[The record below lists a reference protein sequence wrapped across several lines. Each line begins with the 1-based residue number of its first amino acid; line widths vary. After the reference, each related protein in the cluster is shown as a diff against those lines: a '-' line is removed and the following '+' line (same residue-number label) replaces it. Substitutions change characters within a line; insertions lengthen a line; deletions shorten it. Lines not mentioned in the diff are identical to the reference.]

1 MIRED
6 WCYESEIMERGRK
19 NMDFEF
25 IRVNAPLYVE
35 AAGITLRISF
45 LGILLSTVIGLLC
58 SLVKVFKIPVL
69 GFVVNCYI
77 EISRNTPLLI
87 QLFFLYF
94 GLPKLG
100 IVLSSEGCAIT
111 GLAFL
116 GGSYMS
122 ESFRLGFDAIKKSQ
136 IESAMSLGLS
146 EAQIVFY
153 VVLPRAFAIAL
164 PSISANI
171 IFLLKETSIVS
182 IVALADLVY
191 AAKDVIGLYY
201 KTNEAL
207 FMLSVSYLIIILP
220 LSLALTLLEKRLAYM
235 RG

>member
-1 MIRED
+1 MHIL
-6 WCYESEIMERGRK
+6 RK
-19 NMDFEF
+19 EEFMDFDF
-25 IRVNAPLYVE
+25 IAKFSPMFVK
-35 AAGITLRISF
+35 AGILTLKLAF
-45 LGILLSTVIGLLC
+45 YGILLSIIIGFICTLIKYKRLPLL
-58 SLVKVFKIPVL
+58 SQLVSA
-69 GFVVNCYI
+69 YI
-77 EISRNTPLLI
+77 ELSRNTPLLI
-87 QLFFLYF
+87 QLFFLYY

-100 IVLSSEGCAIT
+100 IQISGFTCAIV

-122 ESFRLGFDAIKKSQ
+122 ESFRLGFEAIKKSQ

>member
-1 MIRED
+1 
-6 WCYESEIMERGRK
+6 
-19 NMDFEF
+19 MDFEF
-25 IRVNAPLYVE
+25 IEKFYPLYVK
-35 AAGITLRISF
+35 AGVLTCEIAF
-45 LGILLSTVIGLLC
+45 LGIVFSILIGIFCMAVKFYKLKFLSKVID
-58 SLVKVFKIPVL
+58 
-69 GFVVNCYI
+69 CYV
-77 EISRNTPLLI
+77 ELSRNTPLLI
-87 QLFFLYF
+87 QLFFLYY

-100 IVLSSEGCAIT
+100 VSMSGFACAVAGLS
-111 GLAFL
+111 FL

-122 ESFRLGFDAIKKSQ
+122 ESFRLGFEAIKKSQ

-164 PSISANI
+164 PSISANV